1 MRNKSDEKEQKEE
14 TPKAETQNT
23 LPGWLKAVK
32 SVICQAA
39 KTLIVPVHPA
49 GWPFIAGFA
58 IVSILLALLSE
69 FLGFAGLVLTLWCVY
84 FFRDPVRVTPARAGL
99 VVSPADGIVQ
109 AVTKAELPAEIDVTG
124 HEDDPLFK
132 AKTLTRIS
140 IFLNVFDVHVNRV
153 PADGEVTQVL
163 YHPGKFLNAALDKA
177 SLENERATVVM
188 KLADKD
194 SSIAFVQIAGLV
206 ARRILCDAKK
216 GTSYKAGERYG
227 IIRFG
232 SRMDIYLPPR
242 AMPLVAVGQRMI
254 GGETVLADLQSGEK
268 TREGEVR

>member
-1 MRNKSDEKEQKEE
+1 MRSKTDEKDEKEQ
-14 TPKAETQNT
+14 ETQAKQQDT
-23 LPGWLKAVK
+23 LPDWLKAVK
-32 SVICQAA
+32 SVICQAV
-39 KTLIVPVHPA
+39 KTLFVPIHSA

-58 IVSILLALLSE
+58 VVSAILALLSA

-84 FFRDPVRVTPARAGL
+84 FFRDPVRVTPSRAGL
-99 VVSPADGIVQ
+99 LISPADGIVQ
-109 AVTKAELPAEIDVTG
+109 AIGKAELPAEIDG
-124 HEDDPLFK
+124 DGYEDDPLFK
-132 AKTLTRIS
+132 AKSLTRIS

-177 SLENERATVVM
+177 SLENERATIVM
-188 KLADKD
+188 KLAAKD
-194 SSIAFVQIAGLV
+194 SSIVFVQIAGLV

-216 GTSYKAGERYG
+216 GTNYKAGERYG

-242 AMPLVAVGQRMI
+242 STPLVTVGQRMI
-254 GGETVLADLQSGEK
+254 GGETVLADLQSNEK
-268 TREGEVR
+268 AREGEVR